1 MVLTGF
7 IFATTILMAFSLLR
21 NIQQQNV
28 LYNGIDDFMIRI
40 AWESHDV
47 SFLFITIYISNM
59 LMNEV

>member
-7 IFATTILMAFSLLR
+7 IFATTILMAFSLFR
-21 NIQQQNV
+21 SIQQQSV
-28 LYNGIDDFMIRI
+28 CFNGIDDFLIRI
-40 AWESHDV
+40 AWEWHDA